1 MSVNER
7 KMVESILNCTFDSN
21 DLTSERSS
29 NPHLPL
35 KNKHNDISRYKN
47 PIIVSNLNS
56 PVKDKNSF
64 FNNSS
69 SYTNTAASTFIH
81 SANKENHSI
90 PRVNEFIN
98 NKWSMIEN
106 EQGYA
111 HKYRDRL
118 HQDGMNVNVMNAS
131 NVSRD
136 GKYIQIPLNN
146 SNLNSLNSNTGNC

>member
-1 MSVNER
+1 
-7 KMVESILNCTFDSN
+7 MVESILNCTFDSN

-29 NPHLPL
+29 NPHLTL

-56 PVKDKNSF
+56 PVKDKISNSF

-69 SYTNTAASTFIH
+69 TYTNTNTAASTFIH

-90 PRVNEFIN
+90 PRVNDFIH
-98 NKWSMIEN
+98 NKWSIIEN
-106 EQGYA
+106 EGIK

-118 HQDGMNVNVMNAS
+118 HQDGIMNIS

-136 GKYIQIPLNN
+136 SNYNQIPLNN
-146 SNLNSLNSNTGNC
+146 SNLNMINSNYVGNS